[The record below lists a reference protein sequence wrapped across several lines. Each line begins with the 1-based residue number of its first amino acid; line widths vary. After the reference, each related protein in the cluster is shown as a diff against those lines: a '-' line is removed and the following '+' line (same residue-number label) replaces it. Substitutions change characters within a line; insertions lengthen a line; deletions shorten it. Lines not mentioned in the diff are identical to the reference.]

1 MLVKDRILTLI
12 PYYAWAHRGTG
23 NMAVWL
29 PDEVNATRPKAIPTL
44 ASKSKIDASHKIPT
58 LFSVADGLIPQD
70 ENDRTIP
77 YYHWYPK
84 TGTTE
89 WISYEFPEEVQVST
103 STVYWFDDTPWGSC
117 SIPKSWKIYY
127 KNTEGKWLPVEN
139 LNAYSIV
146 KGEGSAVKFKT
157 VKTKA
162 IKLEV
167 VLPDEKTAGI
177 YEWQVK

>member
-1 MLVKDRILTLI
+1 MQLVRKLFLL
-12 PYYAWAHRGTG
+12 
-23 NMAVWL
+23 WL
-29 PDEVNATRPKAIPTL
+29 Q
-44 ASKSKIDASHKIPT
+44 KSKIDASHKIPT

-177 YEWQVK
+177 YEWQIK

>member
-1 MLVKDRILTLI
+1 MLVKDRMLTLI

-84 TGTTE
+84 N
-89 WISYEFPEEVQVST
+89 W
-103 STVYWFDDTPWGSC
+103 
-117 SIPKSWKIYY
+117 YY
-127 KNTEGKWLPVEN
+127 RMDFL
-139 LNAYSIV
+139 
-146 KGEGSAVKFKT
+146 
-157 VKTKA
+157 
-162 IKLEV
+162 
-167 VLPDEKTAGI
+167 
-177 YEWQVK
+177 

>member
-1 MLVKDRILTLI
+1 MEVHFDMNVRTVTANNKVEADRGRVAIERGPVVYCAEWADNDFDVLSVLLNPRSEFKVIERKDLLCGINQIQTQAQSLEYDKAGRLLVKDRILTLI

-77 YYHWYPK
+77 YYHWYP
-84 TGTTE
+84 
-89 WISYEFPEEVQVST
+89 
-103 STVYWFDDTPWGSC
+103 
-117 SIPKSWKIYY
+117 
-127 KNTEGKWLPVEN
+127 N
-139 LNAYSIV
+139 LHYS
-146 KGEGSAVKFKT
+146 
-157 VKTKA
+157 
-162 IKLEV
+162 
-167 VLPDEKTAGI
+167 
-177 YEWQVK
+177 

>member
-1 MLVKDRILTLI
+1 MTVQFLITTGILKLV
-12 PYYAWAHRGTG
+12 
-23 NMAVWL
+23 L
-29 PDEVNATRPKAIPTL
+29 PNGFLMNFRKKCRFSL
-44 ASKSKIDASHKIPT
+44 Q
-58 LFSVADGLIPQD
+58 LFIGLM
-70 ENDRTIP
+70 
-77 YYHWYPK
+77 
-84 TGTTE
+84 
-89 WISYEFPEEVQVST
+89 
-103 STVYWFDDTPWGSC
+103 TPWGSC

-167 VLPDEKTAGI
+167 VLHDEKTAGI
-177 YEWQVK
+177 YEWQIK